1 MSPWPPYQGNFRT
14 QPYPISSPEA
24 ALNQF
29 TRNVLLWSVIAV
41 AMVSLFSMFNDT
53 SVPVGRST
61 AYSAFVTQV
70 ESGEVSKVVIEDR
83 NLTVSTHDGQTY
95 STYAPNDPS
104 LVQQLKDKNVV
115 IDVKKPEETPL
126 AMSIFVSWFPML
138 LLIGVWIF
146 FARQQMGGGNKA
158 MSFGRSRA
166 RMQDQNQVGKVTFA
180 DVAGVD
186 EAKEELAELQI

>member
-1 MSPWPPYQGNFRT
+1 M
-14 QPYPISSPEA
+14 
-24 ALNQF
+24 NQF

-41 AMVSLFSMFNDT
+41 AMVSLFSMFNET
-53 SVPVGRST
+53 NVPVGRST
-61 AYSAFVTQV
+61 AYSAFVSQV

-83 NLTVSTHDGQTY
+83 NLTVTTHDGQTY
-95 STYAPNDPS
+95 STYAPNDPG

-146 FARQQMGGGNKA
+146 FARQQMGGGGQGHDLRPFPRPYA
-158 MSFGRSRA
+158 GSEPDRQRHLRGRGRC
-166 RMQDQNQVGKVTFA
+166 G
-180 DVAGVD
+180 
-186 EAKEELAELQI
+186 